1 MYLNGAKGKQMDT
14 KSFFNDIQGKVNQ
27 MLENSPAKDIEKNI
41 RALVTQTFSK
51 LDLITREEFDAQT
64 LTLVRIRERLDA
76 LERKVEA
83 LESTAEPIDTTLP
96 PL

>member
-1 MYLNGAKGKQMDT
+1 MDT